1 MSALDSGSKF
11 LGQENVSGS
20 DSMRAEIDTSAP
32 FQSVKEAVSRFGG
45 VGFWKPSQKKS
56 EVFED
61 VDIAKVEEQ
70 AALSEK
76 DRFVKERE
84 TLDILKELETTK
96 AIVEE
101 LKLKLQKQATEV
113 NATLES
119 SADDRNNFD
128 EEKKDNPENLKG
140 GRQSLMEGL
149 GSLPSSASGL
159 ILMELKQAKLNLST
173 TTNDLADT
181 RTSVELNKKL
191 EKDIISLEKARERLT
206 LNSLKISSLEE
217 ELNLTKQKLQ
227 LAKDDEMNGG
237 SYNPFDISRELQRL
251 SSEAEQFKKMGDAA
265 NSEVLRTI
273 SEVEQTKGRIKSAET
288 RLVAARKMKEA
299 ARAAEAVA
307 LAEIKALA
315 SHENS
320 TRNSSQKPPGA
331 TLTFEDYSFLTCKA
345 RGAKELSKTK
355 VADAMLQDDEA
366 NVSKMEILKKVEEAT
381 EEVNN
386 NKKALEEA
394 LSRVEAANKEKLA
407 VEDALRMWRSEH
419 GHKRRSIP
427 ISTKFKN
434 SHSSPYRKDSRSR
447 DVNGLDPKPMLK
459 PTPSIGQILSKKLL
473 LSEEFKIRT
482 KSEKGTVKRKV
493 SLGQMLGKQNGDV
506 PSSRKVDKENRQK
519 QFSGKRKKFGFARF
533 SLLLRKQ
540 GKNKKPTPNLRR
552 NNWCSLSL
560 FSISS
565 IKIILPSEKFRLGT
579 MDNKE
584 LVIMDMRIGVLF
596 VLALSAAGSIAA
608 RQMAATEIFRMAIKT
623 YDISAILKNQEREKH
638 IQTSYTVTKKD
649 EVCTLCEEF
658 AAQALDYMAEN
669 QTQTEI
675 LETLHKTCSQLATFK
690 QECITLVDY
699 YSSIFFSYI
708 ASVQSDDLCRKYNLC
723 HEMEIFSAK
732 LHEDSCSICQHAIS
746 EVLVKL
752 KDPDTQLEI
761 IDLLLK
767 ACNSMENYAKKCK
780 RLVFEYG
787 PLILINAEQF
797 LETTDVCTLLHAC
810 KVPKDSGEQ
819 ASTTLKADS

>member
-1 MSALDSGSKF
+1 METEMSALDSGSKF
-11 LGQENVSGS
+11 LGRENGSGS
-20 DSMRAEIDTSAP
+20 ESMRAEIDTSAP

-61 VDIAKVEEQ
+61 VDIAKVQEQ

-76 DRFVKERE
+76 DLFVKERE

-101 LKLKLQKQATEV
+101 LELRLQKQATEV

-140 GRQSLMEGL
+140 GHQNLMGGL
-149 GSLPSSASGL
+149 SSLPASASGL
-159 ILMELKQAKLNLST
+159 ILMELKQAKLNLSM
-173 TTNDLADT
+173 TTNDLAES

-191 EKDIISLEKARERLT
+191 EKERISLEKARERLT

-237 SYNPFDISRELQRL
+237 SGNPLDISRELQRL

-273 SEVEQTKGRIKSAET
+273 SEVEQTKGRIKSAEI

-307 LAEIKALA
+307 LAEIKALS

-320 TRNSSQKPPGA
+320 TRNSTQKSEGS

-345 RGAKELSKTK
+345 RGAKELSKMIQ
-355 VADAMLQDDEA
+355 VDEA

-381 EEVNN
+381 EEVT
-386 NKKALEEA
+386 NKRKALEEA

-419 GHKRRSIP
+419 GQKRRSTIP

-434 SHSSPYRKDSRSR
+434 PHSSPYRKDSRLR
-447 DVNGLDPKPMLK
+447 DVNGLDPKPILK
-459 PTPSIGQILSKKLL
+459 PTPSIGQILSRKLL
-473 LSEEFKIRT
+473 LSEESQIRT
-482 KSEKGTVKRKV
+482 RSEKGTVKRKV
-493 SLGQMLGKQNGDV
+493 SLGQMLGKQNGDG
-506 PSSRKVDKENRQK
+506 PSSRKVDKVNRQK
-519 QFSGKRKKFGFARF
+519 QFPEKRKKFGFSRF

-540 GKNKKPTPNLRR
+540 GKKRKPTPNLR
-552 NNWCSLSL
+552 
-560 FSISS
+560 
-565 IKIILPSEKFRLGT
+565 
-579 MDNKE
+579 
-584 LVIMDMRIGVLF
+584 
-596 VLALSAAGSIAA
+596 
-608 RQMAATEIFRMAIKT
+608 
-623 YDISAILKNQEREKH
+623 
-638 IQTSYTVTKKD
+638 
-649 EVCTLCEEF
+649 
-658 AAQALDYMAEN
+658 
-669 QTQTEI
+669 
-675 LETLHKTCSQLATFK
+675 
-690 QECITLVDY
+690 
-699 YSSIFFSYI
+699 
-708 ASVQSDDLCRKYNLC
+708 
-723 HEMEIFSAK
+723 
-732 LHEDSCSICQHAIS
+732 
-746 EVLVKL
+746 
-752 KDPDTQLEI
+752 
-761 IDLLLK
+761 
-767 ACNSMENYAKKCK
+767 
-780 RLVFEYG
+780 
-787 PLILINAEQF
+787 
-797 LETTDVCTLLHAC
+797 
-810 KVPKDSGEQ
+810 
-819 ASTTLKADS
+819 